1 VPGLLRLAAP
11 RPRLSDITESD
22 VERLIA
28 VVTST
33 TLRPT
38 PLVPEISLYCADN
51 AYDVWTLT
59 GDGDESVPM
68 PFWSFP
74 WAGGQALARYVL
86 DHPELVT
93 GRRVLDLAC
102 GSGLVAIAAA
112 RAGAAQVTAN
122 DVDPHAIAA
131 VQMNAHANG
140 VTVTTLSADLLDGDP
155 NETVDADVVLAGDV
169 CYESELA
176 ARMLAFLLRVHER
189 GADVLLGDPGR
200 SYLPREHLEE
210 VAAYDVPT
218 TLALED
224 ATTKRTTIWRPR
236 P

>member
-1 VPGLLRLAAP
+1 VPRLLRLAAP
-11 RPRLSDITESD
+11 RPRLTET
-22 VERLIA
+22 ERLIA
-28 VVTST
+28 VAAST

-38 PLVPEISLYCADN
+38 PFVPEISLYCADN

-59 GDGDESVPM
+59 SGGDVSAPM

-93 GRRVLDLAC
+93 GRRVLDLAS

-122 DVDPHAIAA
+122 DVDKNAIAA
-131 VQMNAHANG
+131 VQLNAQANG
-140 VTVTTLSADLLDGDP
+140 VTVTPVSVDLLDGDA
-155 NETVDADVVLAGDV
+155 TDLDVVLAGDV

-176 ARMLAFLLRVHER
+176 ARMFAFLLRAHE
-189 GADVLLGDPGR
+189 GGTDVLLGDPGR
-200 SYLPREHLEE
+200 QYLPREHLEE

-218 TLALED
+218 TLVLED